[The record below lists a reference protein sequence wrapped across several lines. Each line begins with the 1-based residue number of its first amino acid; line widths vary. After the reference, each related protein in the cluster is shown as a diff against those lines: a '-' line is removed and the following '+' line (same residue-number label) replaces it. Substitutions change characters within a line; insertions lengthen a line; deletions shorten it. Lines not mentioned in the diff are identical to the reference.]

1 MKKYY
6 KKYSG
11 LLGILCILF
20 YSCTDSFVIESIAQE
35 DALVIEA
42 SITNENKNQIIYL
55 SKAYKLTDSEE
66 VPETN
71 AIVVVKDENQ
81 VSYTFTET
89 TPGTYVSNT
98 KFSAQ
103 IGVNYQ
109 LSITTTNGKVYESK
123 PEKTISNTVI
133 ENVNVELDGNIEGT
147 QEFRLFVNSFD
158 PTGNSKYY
166 RYTYEETYKI
176 EAPFWSPLEAIVNNG
191 FVSIVQKADL
201 NQKVCYQT
209 NTSNTIIQTKTT
221 DLSEDRV
228 QFAVRRI
235 PVDDFIISHRYSILV
250 RQHVQ
255 SYEAYTYYSVLN
267 KFSNASDL
275 LSQNQPGFF
284 SSNIYSTTN
293 ENEKVIGYF
302 EVTSVSEKRMFF
314 NYRDFF
320 PTGRPDYLETCYFVA
335 PENKNGPGGN
345 PLVLAIESKKWIY
358 YDVNL
363 NITDSY
369 PGPYQLIQKECG
381 DCTIYGSN
389 IKPDFWLD

>member
-235 PVDDFIISHRYSILV
+235 PIDDYKISNRYSLLV
-250 RQHVQ
+250 KQYVQ
-255 SYEAYTYYSVLN
+255 SYEAHTYYNVLN

-275 LSQNQPGFF
+275 LSQSQPGFF

-293 ENEKVIGYF
+293 NNEKVLGFF
-302 EVTSVSEKRMFF
+302 EVTSVSEKRVFI
-314 NYRDFF
+314 NYRDYF
-320 PTGRPDYLETCYFVA
+320 PVDSSKYIDECYVIA
-335 PENKNGPGGN
+335 PSDDIGLLINEG
-345 PLVLAIESKKWIY
+345 KWIY
-358 YDVNL
+358 YKSNE
-363 NITDSY
+363 NISDEY
-369 PGPYQLIQKECG
+369 PGPYLFVQKGCG
-381 DCTIYGSN
+381 DCTEYGTN
-389 IKPDFWLD
+389 IKPAFWVD